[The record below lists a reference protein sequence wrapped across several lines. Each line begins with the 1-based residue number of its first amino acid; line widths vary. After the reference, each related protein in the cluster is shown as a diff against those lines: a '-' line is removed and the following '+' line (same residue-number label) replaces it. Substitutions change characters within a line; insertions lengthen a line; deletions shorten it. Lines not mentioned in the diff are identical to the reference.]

1 MASIV
6 FFEMLKF
13 LESKLE
19 FEFSFEEPHE
29 TWQALCFLKCFGVFS
44 ISPYLAYDKEKRR
57 KRKGRQVFTL
67 GKAGPNSG
75 KAHGLG
81 LLPTLTP
88 KT

>member
-6 FFEMLKF
+6 FFEML
-13 LESKLE
+13 
-19 FEFSFEEPHE
+19 
-29 TWQALCFLKCFGVFS
+29 GVFF
-44 ISPYLAYDKEKRR
+44 PLAHNWHMTRKKEG

-81 LLPTLTP
+81 LFTLTP